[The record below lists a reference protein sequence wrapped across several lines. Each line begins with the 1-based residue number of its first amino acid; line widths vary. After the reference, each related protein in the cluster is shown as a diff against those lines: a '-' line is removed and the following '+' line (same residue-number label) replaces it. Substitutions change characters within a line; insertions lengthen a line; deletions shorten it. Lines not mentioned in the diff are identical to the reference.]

1 MELVDNSS
9 DEEKQIDKQY
19 QLDRE
24 IRGSILEQAITI
36 EGFVEDIIATHFC
49 PDLERRYLLHSLIIS
64 TPHLGFPSKVKILK
78 GLLRICYPDLLQ
90 NFPDVIDE
98 LDKVRRFRNR
108 IAHSALDTTPE
119 WLANKFT
126 DRIRLVYYKDG
137 RREQQVVTLDDI
149 KEKQIAFSRLIPVLL
164 DIWGEVGRRISAKR
178 T

>member
-1 MELVDNSS
+1 MELTDKSD

-36 EGFVEDIIATHFC
+36 EGFVEDIIAIHFC

-64 TPHLGFPSKVKILK
+64 VPHLGFPSKVKILE

-90 NFPDVIDE
+90 KFPKGIDE

-119 WLANKFT
+119 WLANKFA
-126 DRIRLVYYKDG
+126 DRIRLLYYKDG
-137 RREQQVVTLDDI
+137 RREQQVVTLDDV
-149 KEKQIAFSRLIPVLL
+149 KERQIAFSKLVLDL
-164 DIWGEVGRRISAKR
+164 SDIWFEVSRRISASR